1 MKSVIVDKVHIKA
14 MLKALREAGAPI
26 QSTSTT
32 HEVKGKN
39 GTIFWAMKGSKKTL
53 WRGQATWLVSHH
65 EKLFI

>member
-1 MKSVIVDKVHIKA
+1 MMKSVIVDKVHIKA

-39 GTIFWAMKGSKKTL
+39 GTIFWAMTGPVKLKVHGLYVTRL
-53 WRGQATWLVSHH
+53 LFDTSH
-65 EKLFI
+65 